1 MDRME
6 ERERGGGSVCQFAS
20 NYRARIAPL
29 ASHVNWLASL
39 ISISF
44 GNLSRVKL
52 RRATIDD
59 NAVYLRYTFPPPPP
73 PRHEFNSRREI
84 DGYESVRSCGK
95 IVLFCFHILFRL
107 DYPFFPFFLLFNGK
121 SIYPFT
127 YPFIYHVRSP
137 PPKKI
142 IDDIHPFRELISF
155 QSLPPPAPSSS
166 LVGVF
171 LFRGAAVSP
180 TSILKIARIIR
191 RIPRSNVIIVIN
203 PVVLSNE

>member
-1 MDRME
+1 ME

-107 DYPFFPFFLLFNGK
+107 DYPFFPSFFFSMENQFIHLLIRLFITSDPHHRRK
-121 SIYPFT
+121 LSMISILFASLFPF
-127 YPFIYHVRSP
+127 RASP
-137 PPKKI
+137 PP
-142 IDDIHPFRELISF
+142 P
-155 QSLPPPAPSSS
+155 LPPRWLECSCSGAQPCPQRVS
-166 LVGVF
+166 LK
-171 LFRGAAVSP
+171 LR
-180 TSILKIARIIR
+180 
-191 RIPRSNVIIVIN
+191 
-203 PVVLSNE
+203 E